1 MVKKTDTEGTIKVQA
16 DGTLTSSGTVV
27 VNSEASTLESEIGTM
42 VINSDSD
49 SEDGTMK
56 RQLIFLCLRNCII
69 CNNQLLLI
77 LIFICKAIKAYSL
90 IENG

>member
-56 RQLIFLCLRNCII
+56 R
-69 CNNQLLLI
+69 
-77 LIFICKAIKAYSL
+77 
-90 IENG
+90 